1 MCGLPP
7 SLLPWWVGRPGAP
20 GPPAGCLQVRELEA
34 ELDAEQKKH
43 AEALK
48 GVRKHERR
56 VKELAY
62 QVSNQDHLEGGPR
75 VGLLRTRP
83 ESPLPAQAE
92 EDRKNLARMQD
103 LVDKL
108 QSKVKS
114 YKRQFEEAVSARGS
128 GSLGPST
135 SQDASGHPTSTAG
148 PSQWG
153 CQQRSGLF
161 HLWAVVSPAVAVCVS
176 WDSDPTA
183 QWEESQVSNSCSK
196 TQDLALSLG
205 GPLCFPLPGRSGT
218 RAPLERGAPCPSFL
232 PWGLGRATGSGGEA
246 D

>member
-148 PSQWG
+148 PSQWA